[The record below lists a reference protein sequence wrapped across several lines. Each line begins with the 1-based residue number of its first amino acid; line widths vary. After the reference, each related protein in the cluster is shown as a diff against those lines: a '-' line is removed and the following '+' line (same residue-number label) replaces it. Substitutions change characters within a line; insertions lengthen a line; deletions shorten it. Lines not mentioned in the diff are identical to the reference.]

1 MLTGP
6 LPEQVDYRKLV
17 SDRALLQGIIP
28 LHRFSRLAR
37 LLESNDGKAQ
47 VRLEFRKGK
56 KRQTLVLGKAQL
68 EASLICQ
75 ACMEPLKIPL
85 EIGVRLILV
94 SSVREIFDLKQSED
108 GLVID
113 AKLVKLVDLLEDE
126 LIVSLPM
133 VPRHNPGTCEMYV
146 DKPELSD
153 IEETHRPF
161 AALSIMQKDTN

>member
-6 LPEQVDYRKLV
+6 LPEQVDHRKLV
-17 SDRALLQGIIP
+17 SDRAILQGIIP

-37 LLESNDGKAQ
+37 LLENDDGNAQ
-47 VRLEFRKGK
+47 IRLEFRKGK
-56 KRQTLVLGKAQL
+56 KQQTLVVGKAQL

-75 ACMEPLKIPL
+75 ACLESLKIPL
-85 EIGVRLILV
+85 EVRVRLILV
-94 SSVREIFDLKQSED
+94 GSVQELLDLKQSED

-113 AKLVKLVDLLEDE
+113 AELVKLVDLLEDE

-133 VPRHNPGTCEMYV
+133 VPRHNLGTCGMFV
-146 DKPELSD
+146 DKPEQAD

>member
-6 LPEQVDYRKLV
+6 LPEQVDHRKLV
-17 SDRALLQGIIP
+17 SDRAILQGIIP

-37 LLESNDGKAQ
+37 LLESDVGNARI
-47 VRLEFRKGK
+47 RLEFRKR
-56 KRQTLVLGKAQL
+56 KRQQTMVVGKARF

-75 ACMEPLKIPL
+75 ACLESLKIPL

-94 SSVREIFDLKQSED
+94 SSEQELLDLKQSED

-126 LIVSLPM
+126 FIVSLPM
-133 VPRHNPGTCEMYV
+133 VPRHNFGTCGVFVEMPQQV
-146 DKPELSD
+146 D
-153 IEETHRPF
+153 IEETYRPF
-161 AALSIMQKDTN
+161 AALPVIQEDTN